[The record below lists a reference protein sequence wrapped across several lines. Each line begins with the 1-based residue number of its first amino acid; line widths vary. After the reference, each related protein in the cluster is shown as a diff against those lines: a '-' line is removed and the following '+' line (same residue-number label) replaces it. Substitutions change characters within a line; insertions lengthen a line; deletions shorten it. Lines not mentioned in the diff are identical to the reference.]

1 MRRWTE
7 SNSLIFE
14 SDDGFKISINPENY
28 THVLWTPTGY
38 LIGFW
43 RFSYIHEHIT
53 DPCEYRCYLLYICER
68 QINIV
73 GDRLTHAA
81 RTALD
86 KMVCTRDYSSGKYY
100 DLDRLPD
107 PHCTVDLKE
116 NYNKCGNCHHLIFKD
131 HKHNEG
137 LCNLTRLHR
146 CFSDLCVHDEDIM

>member
-14 SDDGFKISINPENY
+14 SDDGFKISINPEQY
-28 THVLWTPTGY
+28 THELWTPTGY

-81 RTALD
+81 KTALD
-86 KMVCTRDYSSGKYY
+86 KMVCTRDYSSGQYY
-100 DLDRLPD
+100 DLDRLDD
-107 PHCTVDLKE
+107 PECIVKPKDNT
-116 NYNKCGNCHHLIFKD
+116 CGACHHLIFKD
-131 HKHNEG
+131 HRHREG
-137 LCNLTRLHR
+137 LCNLYRLHR
-146 CFSDLCVHDEDIM
+146 CFDDRCKYEEEMS